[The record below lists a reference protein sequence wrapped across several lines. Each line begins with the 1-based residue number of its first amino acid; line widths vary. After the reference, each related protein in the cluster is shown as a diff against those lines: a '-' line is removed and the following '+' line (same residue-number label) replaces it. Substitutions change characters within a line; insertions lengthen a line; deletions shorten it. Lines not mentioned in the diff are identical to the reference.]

1 MVREYQETANF
12 MYGAHNGDELK
23 RMAASQLPCFPPQK
37 FFVKRALVLSE
48 TDYHFFVHDDF
59 RNPPYALKA
68 LRQGPD
74 PGLQRTQRLRE
85 VRALRLK
92 VRAAMSAL

>member
-1 MVREYQETANF
+1 MVKEYQETANF

-48 TDYHFFVHDDF
+48 TDYHFFVERDLS
-59 RNPPYALKA
+59 RVNYTSCPMGILI
-68 LRQGPD
+68 
-74 PGLQRTQRLRE
+74 
-85 VRALRLK
+85 
-92 VRAAMSAL
+92 SS